1 MSFSST
7 FKKGANLLSV
17 KSFVWQWQ
25 WELEFDDLIQPNSIF
40 LKLDL
45 FNFSKS
51 TFDRVILPRNVFEYL
66 KMKSY
71 CGNTIQSG
79 CMCTI
84 AHTPLY
90 CIWILN
96 IVDDCACRCRTNG
109 DASQA
114 WTFDKNYHRCCLG
127 SRASQPKPKARA
139 ISGSKECECS
149 TDASRCMKEGKH

>member
-1 MSFSST
+1 MT
-7 FKKGANLLSV
+7 MTMRIG
-17 KSFVWQWQ
+17 VW
-25 WELEFDDLIQPNSIF
+25 
-40 LKLDL
+40 L
-45 FNFSKS
+45 FNSTKHHFSE
-51 TFDRVILPRNVFEYL
+51 FILFFQKRFWPSAKKCVEYL

-71 CGNTIQSG
+71 CGNAVQSG

-96 IVDDCACRCRTNG
+96 IVDDCACRCRTDG